1 MALGPLTIAVPA
13 DTLRQLVTKARA
25 GESPRIAWQD
35 SREAMLSAAMEA
47 RRNALQEIAQELED
61 LLPDRQP

>member
-13 DTLRQLVTKARA
+13 DTLRQLVTKARG
-25 GESPRIAWQD
+25 GESPLIAWQD